1 MFRPENDEKLRI
13 DPSNDVITF
22 NPKVTNELLRQL
34 IEMKGF
40 YSLEKPGDFS
50 TIVDVHYLV
59 KRIVIWHEFETQ
71 HYSKILH
78 LTKNCD

>member
-1 MFRPENDEKLRI
+1 MFRTENDEKLRF
-13 DPSNDVITF
+13 DSSNDVITF

-59 KRIVIWHEFETQ
+59 KRIVI
-71 HYSKILH
+71 
-78 LTKNCD
+78 

>member
-59 KRIVIWHEFETQ
+59 KRIVI
-71 HYSKILH
+71 
-78 LTKNCD
+78 